1 MAQVQCSDKFALLKC
16 TIALFFL
23 ISVPLKPSTF
33 DYIYP
38 HHSIPSFS
46 NFGTVGL
53 IQMPTARMH
62 SAGTVGFTWSHN
74 DPYINGSIIAY
85 PFSFL
90 EAAYSYTDINN
101 ALYSD
106 NVAFSG
112 KQTYKDKGFDFKLR
126 LLKERR
132 FFPVIS
138 AGFRDFA
145 GTGIFSSEY
154 IVATKNINN
163 LDFTFGMGWGIFD
176 QNRVKNPFIYVSEKF
191 NDRSKSGNTQGG
203 EFDLNTMFSG
213 PAGLFGGI
221 EYILPNVNGARLTVE
236 YDGTNYQKEG
246 FPFGRK
252 SFKYAFES
260 VKQPD
265 SKINFGFTYPVN
277 KHLQLK
283 LNYVKGN
290 TINFGFSLHGSFGG
304 KNPVVK
310 KRDPIKKISNQ
321 KEYKYVSGLDDLYLY
336 RNTLRFL
343 DENKL
348 NIQKADLTNST
359 YSIQYSQSTHA
370 SHLRASGRVAT
381 ILDQITPDHVKKFV
395 ITNVNA
401 GMPMNTVT
409 IDRDKFT
416 RYQQDP
422 IPVLGVKAL
431 DLKPADNNRV
441 YKYNPSTDFPKIFW
455 KIAPQVRSQIGGP
468 DGFYFG
474 DLRIQANSETVFSK
488 NLTFL
493 ASASFGVYDTF
504 GQIQLSSD
512 SILPHVRTDI
522 VKYLQQS
529 SDYNVKRAQLNWFN
543 SLGVNVY
550 SKISAGL
557 LEEMFGGIGGE
568 VLYRPFYK
576 NYAIGAELWRVRQ
589 RDYEMLFKFRE
600 YETTTGHINLY
611 LMEPRSQVL
620 IALKGGRFLAGDSG
634 INFDF
639 SRRFKSGLRIGA
651 FFSKTDISKR
661 EFGEGSFDK
670 GFYFHL
676 PIEMFFE
683 SYSKVNTSWGLRP
696 LTRDGASY
704 LNHSHHL
711 WGVTEQA
718 QIINFNRDFD
728 DLYD

>member
-1 MAQVQCSDKFALLKC
+1 MAQAEWSEKFIILKC
-16 TIALFFL
+16 ILIFFA
-23 ISVPLKPSTF
+23 ITSTPLQASTF

-38 HHSIPSFS
+38 RHHIPSFS

-62 SAGTVGFTWSHN
+62 PAGTVGFSWSHN

-90 EAAYSYTDINN
+90 EASYSYTDINN

-106 NVAFSG
+106 VEAFSG
-112 KQTYKDKGFDFKLR
+112 KQTYKDKGFDFKIR
-126 LLKERR
+126 LFKERR
-132 FFPVIS
+132 LLPVIS
-138 AGFRDFA
+138 AGFRDLA
-145 GTGIFSSEY
+145 GTSIFSSEY
-154 IVATKNINN
+154 IVATKRINN
-163 LDFTFGMGWGIFD
+163 LDITFGMGWGIFD
-176 QNRVKNPFIYVSEKF
+176 QNRVKNPFDYLSDRFK
-191 NDRSKSGNTQGG
+191 DRSKSGNTQGG
-203 EFDLNTMFSG
+203 EFDVNTFFSG
-213 PAGLFGGI
+213 SAGLFGGI
-221 EYILPNVNGARLTVE
+221 EYIIPNVNGLRLSLE
-236 YDGTNYQKEG
+236 YDGTNYKKEG

-252 SFKYAFES
+252 SFKFAFEP

-265 SKINFGFTYPVN
+265 SRINFGFTYPVN

-304 KNPVVK
+304 KNPVRKKKDPVK
-310 KRDPIKKISNQ
+310 KIINQ

-348 NIQKADLTNST
+348 NIQKADLTDNI
-359 YSIQYSQSTHA
+359 YSIQYAQSTHA

-381 ILDQITPDHVKKFV
+381 ILDQITPDHVNKFV

-401 GMPMNTVT
+401 GMPMNTITV
-409 IDRDKFT
+409 DRDKFT
-416 RYQQDP
+416 RYQEEK
-422 IPVLGVKAL
+422 IPVLGVKSL
-431 DLKPADNNRV
+431 ELKPADNNRV
-441 YKYNPSTDFPKIFW
+441 YKYNPSADFPKIFW
-455 KIAPQVRSQIGGP
+455 KIAPQIRSQIGGP

-474 DLRIQANSETVFSK
+474 DLRMQASSETVFSK

-493 ASASFGVYDTF
+493 ASGSFGIFDTF
-504 GQIQLSSD
+504 DEIKLTSD

-529 SDYNVKRAQLNWFN
+529 SDYNIKRAQLNWFN
-543 SLGVNVY
+543 SLSPNIY

-557 LEEMFGGIGGE
+557 LEEMFGGFGGE
-568 VLYRPFYK
+568 VLFRPFHK
-576 NYAIGAELWRVRQ
+576 NYAIGAELWRVKQ
-589 RDYEMLFKFRE
+589 RDYEMLFKFRD
-600 YETTTGHINLY
+600 YDITTGHINIY
-611 LMEPRSQVL
+611 YTEPRSQVL
-620 IALKGGRFLAGDSG
+620 IALKGGKFLAGDSG

-651 FFSKTDISKR
+651 FFSRTDISKV

-676 PIEMFFE
+676 PIEIFFE

-696 LTRDGASY
+696 LTRDGAAY

-718 QIINFNRDFD
+718 QIINFTRDFD